1 LTFEEKFRI
10 RKGKDKTYH
19 LWFLIRKAGKYLKK
33 RLVQRGG
40 VGICDL

>member
-1 LTFEEKFRI
+1 MAFEEKFRI

-19 LWFLIRKAGKYLKK
+19 LWFLIRKAKYLKI